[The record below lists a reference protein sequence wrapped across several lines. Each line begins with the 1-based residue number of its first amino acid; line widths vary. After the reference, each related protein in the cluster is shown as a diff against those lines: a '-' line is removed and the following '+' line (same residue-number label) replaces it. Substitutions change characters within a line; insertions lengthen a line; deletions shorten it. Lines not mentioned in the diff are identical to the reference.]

1 MKVYIPGFIDKP
13 VPYPEVFWAYCY
25 MQQDRN
31 FKESIEEHIVR
42 QTAQQKIVAFRCQ
55 TTKLS
60 YKIIRLEE
68 WAVIKLI
75 RVKKARELFKNLGS
89 FSGHPYQFNDMKIH
103 LGTAL

>member
-42 QTAQQKIVAFRCQ
+42 QTAQQKLVAFRCQ
-55 TTKLS
+55 TTKQS

-75 RVKKARELFKNLGS
+75 KVKKLVNFL
-89 FSGHPYQFNDMKIH
+89 KIWAH
-103 LGTAL
+103 FLGTHTNSTV